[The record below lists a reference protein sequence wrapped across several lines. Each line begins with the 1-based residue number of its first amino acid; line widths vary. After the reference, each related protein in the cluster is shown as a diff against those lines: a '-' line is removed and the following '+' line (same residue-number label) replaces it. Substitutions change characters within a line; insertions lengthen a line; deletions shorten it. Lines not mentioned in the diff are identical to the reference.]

1 MPRKLKI
8 FSLILAIA
16 AITNLTAASSSSRAV
31 LIKAKVATGTNRFL
45 SRPLHDFGP
54 PFGTAGFSNVGAWN
68 PSGAQP
74 LPLTTGSPESTQL
87 VTFVDPGFLAL
98 FGKTIDDVSPNL
110 LNVPLRDVKVNVDF
124 SGAQRAA
131 PAPITLAEQLQPSQ
145 ASPAEPVTLGQWT
158 RAQGFAHITCK
169 GNESNVR
176 LDLKGLLP
184 NRIYSAWGVFGGQRL
199 TPFPLG
205 GAPNVMVTDDHGS
218 ATFERELNF
227 CPFDLKPGQLPLLA
241 IDIVFHSDHQN
252 YGMVPELDLA
262 GFFTGANTHT
272 EISLLV
278 TSADLRST

>member
-8 FSLILAIA
+8 FSLILSIVA
-16 AITNLTAASSSSRAV
+16 TTSLTAASSSSRSV
-31 LIKAKVATGTNRFL
+31 LIKAKVTTGTNRFL

-54 PFGTAGFSNVGAWN
+54 PIGTAGFSNVGARN

-74 LPLTTGSPESTQL
+74 LPLTTDSPESSLL

-98 FGKTIDDVSPNL
+98 FGKTIDDVSPSL
-110 LNVPLRDVKVNVDF
+110 LNVPLRDVKMNVDLN
-124 SGAQRAA
+124 GAQRAA
-131 PAPITLAEQLQPSQ
+131 PAPITLTEQLQPSQ
-145 ASPAEPVTLGQWT
+145 ASPADPVTLGQWT

-184 NRIYSAWGVFGGQRL
+184 NRVYSAWGLFGGQGI

-205 GAPNVMVTDDHGS
+205 GAPNVMVTDDHGN

-252 YGMVPELDLA
+252 YGLVPELDLA
-262 GFFTGANTHT
+262 GFFTGTITHT
-272 EISLLV
+272 QLEFLV
-278 TSADLRST
+278 TGDDLP